1 MSRIA
6 GAVRMVGALVA
17 VVEAGTAAA
26 AGAVVGESPGKSAGL
41 EGSRL
46 AAASSVDSSVAVDHG
61 SVGVVGRSWTERA
74 DRTAPV
80 GVCRTH

>member
-6 GAVRMVGALVA
+6 GVVRMVGALAA

-26 AGAVVGESPGKSAGL
+26 AGAVVDEVPGGSAGL

-46 AAASSVDSSVAVDHG
+46 AAALSVDGSVAVDHG
-61 SVGVVGRSWTERA
+61 SVGVAGHSWTERV
-74 DRTAPV
+74 DRRVLV
-80 GVCRTH
+80 GVYRSH